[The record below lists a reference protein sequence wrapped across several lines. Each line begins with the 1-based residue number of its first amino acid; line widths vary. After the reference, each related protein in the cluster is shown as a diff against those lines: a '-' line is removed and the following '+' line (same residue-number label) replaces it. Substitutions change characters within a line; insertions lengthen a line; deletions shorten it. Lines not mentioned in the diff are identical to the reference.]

1 MGTLIWAGVG
11 LACLVVGVLGVVIL
25 LGLALPRDHVAA
37 SEGVVHAARGE
48 VWRAIS
54 DLAEGASWRTGI
66 SRVERGEDIDGME
79 VWIEHSR
86 FGPMAMGVRER
97 VEGKR
102 LVVEIVDQ
110 RLAFGGAWIYE
121 IEDAEEGTRVRITER
136 GFIRNPIFRFLAR
149 FVFGYRSAQRQY
161 LEDLGRRFGGVE
173 KVRAVEEVR

>member
-1 MGTLIWAGVG
+1 MGTLVWAGVG

-97 VEGKR
+97 VEDKR

-110 RLAFGGAWIYE
+110 RLAFGGAWTYE
-121 IEDAEEGTRVRITER
+121 IEDAGEGTRVRITER